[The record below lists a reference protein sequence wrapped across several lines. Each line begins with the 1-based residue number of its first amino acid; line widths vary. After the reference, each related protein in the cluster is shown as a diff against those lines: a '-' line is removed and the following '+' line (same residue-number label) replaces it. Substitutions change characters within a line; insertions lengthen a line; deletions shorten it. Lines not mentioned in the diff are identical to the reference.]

1 MSSQF
6 SREKYELFLLQMF
19 SRLRLLS
26 MTGTNCTINKQ
37 MNSIYNIWQLRLT
50 SCFWSL
56 REDVCFSVF
65 RKCFHEHFAR
75 CFGVLGVIPVPGPRF
90 CCSGTEGENWVH
102 LVHKSPFTSSIYAT
116 MPTRNQKY
124 QCSWNISL
132 FSLLWLIVVS
142 FSLLLKS

>member
-1 MSSQF
+1 MRIQF

-19 SRLRLLS
+19 SRSRLLS
-26 MTGTNCTINKQ
+26 MTETNCTINKQ

-56 REDVCFSVF
+56 REDVCFLSLESVF
-65 RKCFHEHFAR
+65 TNILP
-75 CFGVLGVIPVPGPRF
+75 GVLVFWASSQSQDPGFAGR
-90 CCSGTEGENWVH
+90 STDGENWVH
-102 LVHKSPFTSSIYAT
+102 LVRKSPFTSSIYVT

-124 QCSWNISL
+124 QFSWNISL